1 MRCQKHKKYY
11 KEDNTTSVFFP
22 KNDVNVSWLTSVFI
36 KTDVAFFPNSN
47 PKFQFNFRT
56 YSRDLAHSH
65 CPQSHSR
72 GPVSFGGVVVIV
84 VAVTVVHLCHRS

>member
-36 KTDVAFFPNSN
+36 KTDVKEATLTLVSE
-47 PKFQFNFRT
+47 KSMLT
-56 YSRDLAHSH
+56 KSH
-65 CPQSHSR
+65 YLQ
-72 GPVSFGGVVVIV
+72 
-84 VAVTVVHLCHRS
+84 LCHDIFIYISFKLEI